1 MDRGFRDAVGDLKA
15 KGFEV
20 YIPTFSAGREQLPWQ
35 EANRNRLVTKNR
47 WVVEAVN
54 GRLKTRFRAMHH
66 ILQNTNIESK
76 LMELKICCA
85 IINKYGTRF
94 ISDKDHTDTI
104 VSRIISRLEIPHQLF
119 NMIEGNGLFR
129 KRLGFRTFD
138 PDREKILDQHLL
150 QLYLTATGSYLV
162 KYIDA
167 YEAACLEARLEQR
180 VR

>member
-1 MDRGFRDAVGDLKA
+1 MGDLEA

-54 GRLKTRFRAMHH
+54 RRLKTRFRAVHH

-76 LMELKICCA
+76 LRELKICCA

-94 ISDKDHTDTI
+94 ISDKDHADTI
-104 VSRIISRLEIPHQLF
+104 VSRIKSRLEIPHQLF
-119 NMIEGNGLFR
+119 DMIEGNGLFR
-129 KRLGFRTFD
+129 KRSSFRTFD
-138 PDREKILDQHLL
+138 SD
-150 QLYLTATGSYLV
+150 
-162 KYIDA
+162 
-167 YEAACLEARLEQR
+167 
-180 VR
+180 